1 MLTLWIFRKPNKK
14 KTREEFK
21 EILKDN
27 YILSIVMFV
36 VMWQRFDHF
45 WECLQIFVEG
55 SLELK
60 TVVILLIH
68 LNPSPAIVE
77 WEEPEICSL

>member
-1 MLTLWIFRKPNKK
+1 
-14 KTREEFK
+14 
-21 EILKDN
+21 
-27 YILSIVMFV
+27 MFV

-45 WECLQIFVEG
+45 CECLQIFVEG

-60 TVVILLIH
+60 TFFLLIH

-77 WEEPEICSL
+77 SEEPDIC

>member
-1 MLTLWIFRKPNKK
+1 MLTLWNFFGKTK

-21 EILKDN
+21 EIWKDN
-27 YILSIVMFV
+27 YIYSQLSCLLCL
-36 VMWQRFDHF
+36 QRFDHF
-45 WECLQIFVEG
+45 CQIFVEG

-60 TVVILLIH
+60 TVH

-77 WEEPEICSL
+77 SEEPDICSL

>member
-1 MLTLWIFRKPNKK
+1 MTGCESRGKVYPNVNVVDFLAKP

-45 WECLQIFVEG
+45 CECLQIL
-55 SLELK
+55 SRDL
-60 TVVILLIH
+60 
-68 LNPSPAIVE
+68 
-77 WEEPEICSL
+77 

>member
-1 MLTLWIFRKPNKK
+1 
-14 KTREEFK
+14 
-21 EILKDN
+21 
-27 YILSIVMFV
+27 MFV

-45 WECLQIFVEG
+45 CQIFVEG

-60 TVVILLIH
+60 TVH

-77 WEEPEICSL
+77 SEEPDICSL

>member
-1 MLTLWIFRKPNKK
+1 
-14 KTREEFK
+14 
-21 EILKDN
+21 
-27 YILSIVMFV
+27 MFV